1 MSDIMKEALTS
12 WDKIKKLI
20 VRDSNGI
27 EDTLDWIYR
36 SDVKNVEKILSKT
49 KEVEEVEI
57 KGQITIYDILENKEK
72 E

>member
-1 MSDIMKEALTS
+1 MNDIMKEALTS

-27 EDTLDWIYR
+27 EDTLDWVYR

>member
-1 MSDIMKEALTS
+1 MSDITREALTS
-12 WDKIKKLI
+12 WEKIKKLL
-20 VRDSNGI
+20 VQDSNGT
-27 EDTLDWIYR
+27 EDTLDWVYR

>member
-20 VRDSNGI
+20 VQDSNGT

>member
-12 WDKIKKLI
+12 WERIKKLV
-20 VRDSNGI
+20 VRDINGE
-27 EDTLDWIYR
+27 EDTLDWVYR
-36 SDVKNVEKILSKT
+36 SDVKNVEKVLSKT

>member
-1 MSDIMKEALTS
+1 MKEALTS

-27 EDTLDWIYR
+27 EDTLDWVYR

>member
-1 MSDIMKEALTS
+1 MNDIMKEALTS

-20 VRDSNGI
+20 VQDSNGT

-36 SDVKNVEKILSKT
+36 SDVKNVEKILSRT

>member
-20 VRDSNGI
+20 VQDSNGI

>member
-1 MSDIMKEALTS
+1 MKEALTS

-20 VRDSNGI
+20 VQDSNGI

>member
-1 MSDIMKEALTS
+1 MSDITKEALTS
-12 WDKIKKLI
+12 WEKIKKLV
-20 VRDSNGI
+20 VRDINGE
-27 EDTLDWIYR
+27 EDTLDWVYR
-36 SDVKNVEKILSKT
+36 SDVKNIEKVLSKT

>member
-1 MSDIMKEALTS
+1 MNDIMKEALTS

-20 VRDSNGI
+20 VQDSNGI
-27 EDTLDWIYR
+27 EDTLDWVYR

>member
-1 MSDIMKEALTS
+1 MSDITKEALTS
-12 WDKIKKLI
+12 WEKIKKLV
-20 VRDSNGI
+20 VRDINGE
-27 EDTLDWIYR
+27 EDTLDWVYR